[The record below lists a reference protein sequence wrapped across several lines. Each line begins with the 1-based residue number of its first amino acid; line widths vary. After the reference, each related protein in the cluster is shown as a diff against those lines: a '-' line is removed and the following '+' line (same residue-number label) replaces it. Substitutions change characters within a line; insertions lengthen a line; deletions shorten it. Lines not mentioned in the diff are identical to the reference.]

1 MNNYFYIGEENS
13 QKKDN
18 ENQEIQRNND
28 KFDKELKKLN
38 DQAFNWTFNDSRRN
52 LGVGI
57 YGNLVGDN
65 LNQSSRYPTEQ
76 NQSLQLTSNDRINDH
91 IFNNHQNQTTNE
103 IFEVDSHLRN
113 MKFNNYNE
121 MKQNISRVPKSK
133 KKIKKKKNYNSQNP
147 FQIFEKK
154 NEDEDKNISL
164 NPRQN
169 KFQHYP
175 NPNISFNSTINAEN
189 DMRYNKI
196 KKKTENTSNPLHI
209 HSKRKN
215 LLRPRPNITRHSEH
229 PILPTNDNNY
239 IDRFIPINSKN
250 PNNRI

>member
-13 QKKDN
+13 QKKNN

-28 KFDKELKKLN
+28 QFDKDLKKLN

-91 IFNNHQNQTTNE
+91 IFNNHQNQITNE
-103 IFEVDSHLRN
+103 IFEIDSQLRN
-113 MKFNNYNE
+113 MKFNNYNK
-121 MKQNISRVPKSK
+121 MKQNISRIPKSEKKKK
-133 KKIKKKKNYNSQNP
+133 KKINYNSQNP
-147 FQIFEKK
+147 FEVFEKK
-154 NEDEDKNISL
+154 ENEKKNISL

-175 NPNISFNSTINAEN
+175 NPNISFDSTINAEN
-189 DMRYNKI
+189 NMRYNKI

-215 LLRPRPNITRHSEH
+215 LLKPRPNIIRQAEH
-229 PILPTNDNNY
+229 RILPTNNNNY
-239 IDRFIPINSKN
+239 IERFLPINSKN

>member
-1 MNNYFYIGEENS
+1 MNNYFYIGEEKS
-13 QKKDN
+13 PKKNN
-18 ENQEIQRNND
+18 EKQEIQRNND

-91 IFNNHQNQTTNE
+91 IFNNHQNQITNE
-103 IFEVDSHLRN
+103 IFEIDSQLRN
-113 MKFNNYNE
+113 MKLNNYNE
-121 MKQNISRVPKSK
+121 MKQDISRVPKPK
-133 KKIKKKKNYNSQNP
+133 KKKKEKKNYNSQNP
-147 FQIFEKK
+147 FKVFEK
-154 NEDEDKNISL
+154 KNISL

-169 KFQHYP
+169 KYQHYP
-175 NPNISFNSTINAEN
+175 NPNISFDSTINAEN
-189 DMRYNKI
+189 NMRYNKI
-196 KKKTENTSNPLHI
+196 KKKTENTSNPLHV

-215 LLRPRPNITRHSEH
+215 LLKPRPNIIRHADH
-229 PILPTNDNNY
+229 PILPTSNNNY

>member
-1 MNNYFYIGEENS
+1 MNNYFYIGGENS
-13 QKKDN
+13 QKINDEK
-18 ENQEIQRNND
+18 EEIEKNND

-38 DQAFNWTFNDSRRN
+38 DQAFDWTFNDSRRN

-76 NQSLQLTSNDRINDH
+76 NQSLQITSNDRINDH
-91 IFNNHQNQTTNE
+91 IFNNHQNKITNE
-103 IFEVDSHLRN
+103 IFEVDSKLRN
-113 MKFNNYNE
+113 MKFNNYNK
-121 MKQNISRVPKSK
+121 MKQNLSQVPKQKKKNK
-133 KKIKKKKNYNSQNP
+133 KKINYNSQNP
-147 FQIFEKK
+147 FQVFEQK
-154 NEDEDKNISL
+154 NEDENISL

-175 NPNISFNSTINAEN
+175 NPNVSFNSTINAEN

-196 KKKTENTSNPLHI
+196 KKKTENTSNPLDVY
-209 HSKRKN
+209 SKRKK
-215 LLRPRPNITRHSEH
+215 LLRPRPNIVSEH
-229 PILPTNDNNY
+229 PILPKKNNKY